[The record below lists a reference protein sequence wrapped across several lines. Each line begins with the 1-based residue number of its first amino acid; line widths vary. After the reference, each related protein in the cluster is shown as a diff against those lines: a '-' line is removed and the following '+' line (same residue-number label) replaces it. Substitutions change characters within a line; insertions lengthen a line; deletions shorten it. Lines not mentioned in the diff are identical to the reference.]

1 MYESI
6 ISCLSEGRS
15 NVQSLNMMELSTLL
29 AGSGLLPRKSG
40 GSLNKAQLV
49 ALLQDALQQDQGTEV
64 GLGLGGKG

>member
-1 MYESI
+1 
-6 ISCLSEGRS
+6 
-15 NVQSLNMMELSTLL
+15 MMELSTLL

-64 GLGLGGKG
+64 GKANCCMLTSCA